1 MSILITLLLI
11 IGVFA
16 FLHLGV
22 KKFVLRVWLWLATL
36 LVSGIL
42 AGLAAGNKLGPDL
55 SEQIFQSAIVYLIL
69 GGFIGIFYVFINRGI
84 HYAQI
89 QWELYRKLAIHL
101 HGDLQ
106 IPPGNMA
113 KVFQHPTVNGFFK
126 GYPCMVQQFKIGKYT
141 YTGLRLETKIS
152 LPSIQVSWRNSLHN
166 AQPSNWNKLATG
178 KSASESPY
186 VLYAPE
192 PMLSLHIWN
201 QVLENHL
208 IQSTDFEK
216 NESLRLYGHG
226 IEIIIP
232 MVMASEK
239 QLEKVKAKL
248 HFLMQTIPVINIQ

>member
-89 QWELYRKLAIHL
+89 QWQLYEKFSTELN
-101 HGDLQ
+101 GNLQ
-106 IPPGNMA
+106 VPPGNMA
-113 KVFQHPTVNGFFK
+113 KVFQHPTFTGTFQ
-126 GYPCMVQQFKIGKYT
+126 GHPCLVQQFKTGKYT
-141 YTGLRLETKIS
+141 YTGLRLETDIQF
-152 LPSIQVSWRNSLHN
+152 PSIQVGWRNTLFN
-166 AQPSNWNKLATG
+166 AYPAGWDKLSTG
-178 KSASESPY
+178 KAVSESPY

-192 PMLSLHIWN
+192 PILSLHIWN
-201 QVLENHL
+201 QVLENYLSH
-208 IQSTDFEK
+208 SADFEK
-216 NESLRLYGHG
+216 NESLRLYGNG

-239 QLEKVKAKL
+239 QLEKVKTKL
-248 HFLMQTIPVINIQ
+248 QFLMQTIPVVNIQ